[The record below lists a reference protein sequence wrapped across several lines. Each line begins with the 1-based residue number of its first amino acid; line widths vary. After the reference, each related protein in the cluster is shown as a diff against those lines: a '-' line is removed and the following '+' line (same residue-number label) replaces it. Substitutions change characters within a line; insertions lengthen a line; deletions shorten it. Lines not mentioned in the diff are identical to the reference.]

1 MENISNKQELKNLL
15 KLYKKILNNSTIDY
29 LDSLIELEIS
39 AFDGSFDKDV
49 LLNLD
54 LYKKIVVY
62 NICNRVL
69 NILGQNEQILKLD
82 DESKYLSL
90 YTILNDEKIPLFEF
104 GNEKNIFMENPCV
117 GNIELSMVVDGKDLR
132 KMEINRL
139 INKLQKL
146 KKEKN
151 PYEDY
156 LIGVYGTSYS
166 TWEFNHVKEISNCKK
181 MIDSLESR
189 SITFEEEKQIEKINK
204 MHDLLLSELQLKTE
218 DFTEEKEESILK
230 KRLIKKSKLVNVED
244 NIKYI

>member
-29 LDSLIELEIS
+29 LDSLIELEMS

-69 NILGQNEQILKLD
+69 NILDQNEQILKLD

-132 KMEINRL
+132 KIEINRL
-139 INKLQKL
+139 LNKLQKL

-166 TWEFNHVKEISNCKK
+166 TWEFNHVKEINNCKK
-181 MIDSLESR
+181 MIDSLENR
-189 SITFEEEKQIEKINK
+189 SITYEDQKKMENINK
-204 MHDLLLSELQLKTE
+204 IHYLLSSELQLNQE
-218 DFTEEKEESILK
+218 DFIEEKEESILK

-244 NIKYI
+244 NIRYI